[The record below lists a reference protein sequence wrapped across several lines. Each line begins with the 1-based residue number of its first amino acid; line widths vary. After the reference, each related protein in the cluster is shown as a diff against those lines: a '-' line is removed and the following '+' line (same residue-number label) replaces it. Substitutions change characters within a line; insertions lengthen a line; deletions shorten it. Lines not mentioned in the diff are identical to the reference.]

1 MTQHV
6 DGAASLNEPRKVLLI
21 SHSDE
26 IDFSNPLAD
35 IHEFFRTLKAPSTI
49 LSRSDDP
56 NYDQPLLLLSQTENG
71 RAAQR

>member
-35 IHEFFRTLKAPSTI
+35 IHKFFRTLEAPKDHFI
-49 LSRSDDP
+49 AR
-56 NYDQPLLLLSQTENG
+56 
-71 RAAQR
+71 